1 MITIHDLSEIFKTSY
16 TEEDLYI
23 EYFDNDNWIVEVENY
38 YENIVDVLTYVESC
52 NYTDHKSIIQMQNII
67 RAFAPIA
74 NIDDCMLEYIS
85 TQVGRKIVRETAM
98 PFPPTTN
105 KLDSLGIFTII
116 TPEIFEKAEQETNN
130 CVPPHR
136 DDFVNGQIYLSG
148 GCGTSFYQYNGEEL
162 PHLTSVPSGKLET
175 PQDYENYLDEHYTE
189 VYHTDGEPNTFIM
202 FNGQFH
208 HAVDFKRQKERE
220 NYRIIQNIYFADVTT
235 QFTQELIHMV
245 DDNDLRWNHI
255 ILYEFLNN
263 NIVWRTDDPK
273 IQQEKDNW
281 LKGAPTI
288 LPIETYMNYI
298 QGE

>member
-67 RAFAPIA
+67 RAFAPIP

-105 KLDSLGIFTII
+105 NLDSLGIFTII

-162 PHLTSVPSGKLET
+162 PNLTSVPSGKPET
-175 PQDYENYLDEHYTE
+175 SQDYENYLDKYYTE

-288 LPIETYMNYI
+288 LPIETYMKYI